1 MSDPTPDFDTV
12 APAFDQEAGA
22 GIQDPPRTIGAT
34 LLKLGPGL
42 VIAGSIVGSGEL
54 IATTKVGAQAGIAL
68 LWLIIVGCVVKVFVQ
83 IELGRYS
90 ITHGQTTLNALNQIP
105 GRLGPINFI
114 LWFFIVMMTAN
125 TIQQGGIVGGVGQS
139 LAIAFPLTGDYVQAV
154 QIPSEKEL
162 LWFLK
167 WDEDLS
173 GSQRLFQALPEHQR
187 LRISHGHA
195 RLKEQLD
202 QLGPRGAEA
211 LARLR
216 KGEKLSDPWTVDDR
230 FWALA
235 VTLMTVALLY
245 NGRYGIIQNLS
256 TVLVVA
262 FTFITVGN
270 VISLQSTQHWSLSA
284 ADFMQGLSFRLPSGD
299 SGWAGVTTALAAFG
313 IIGVGATELIT
324 YPYWCIEK
332 GYARF
337 TGKRSA
343 EPAWA
348 ERARG
353 WMRVMHWDAFLSLVI
368 YTTAT
373 MAFFLM
379 GVAVLYREGRDPED
393 MRMVSTLAAAY
404 VPIFGEYAK
413 WLFLLGAVAVLYS
426 TFLVANAGHARMFV
440 DFLKICGLIDR
451 NSQKVH
457 DRWLSVFCV
466 ALPLIS
472 MALFGAG
479 INPVSA
485 VLLAGITQSVMLP
498 LLGFAALYFRW
509 TATDERLKPSPA
521 WDAAL
526 VLSCI
531 ALAITAGWGLWNNGL
546 KVKGEIE
553 KHLRPTAAVSILEA
567 MDGPAR
573 SR

>member
-162 LWFLK
+162 LWFLQ

-211 LARLR
+211 LARLK

-235 VTLMTVALLY
+235 VTLITVALLY

-284 ADFMQGLSFRLPSGD
+284 ADFVQGLSFRLPSGD

-337 TGKRSA
+337 TGKRTA

-553 KHLRPTAAVSILEA
+553 KHLRPAAAVSILEA
-567 MDGPAR
+567 VDGPAR